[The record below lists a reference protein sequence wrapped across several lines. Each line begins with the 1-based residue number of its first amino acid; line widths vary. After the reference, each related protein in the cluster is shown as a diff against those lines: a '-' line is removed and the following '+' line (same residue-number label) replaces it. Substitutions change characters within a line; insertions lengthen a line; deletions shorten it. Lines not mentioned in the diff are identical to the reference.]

1 MRSVIVTL
9 VVSAGVVI
17 AIGTVAAPDL
27 NRQRTAPLA
36 RAIIDGL
43 VLGST
48 AWPSAPVDVQA
59 RLQLRSADC
68 GATGPCDALEE

>member
-1 MRSVIVTL
+1 MRSVVVSL
-9 VVSAGVVI
+9 VLSAGVVV

-27 NRQRTAPLA
+27 NNRTTAPLT

-48 AWPSAPVDVQA
+48 AWPSTPVDVQA
-59 RLQLRSADC
+59 RLQLRAA
-68 GATGPCDALEE
+68 GCDATAPCKSSEE